1 MIATL
6 LNQTGGTGKTTLTK
20 RAFTTRPGDAERTTG
35 DTA

>member
-1 MIATL
+1 MIAAL

-20 RAFTTRPGDAERTTG
+20 RAITTRPGDAERTPG